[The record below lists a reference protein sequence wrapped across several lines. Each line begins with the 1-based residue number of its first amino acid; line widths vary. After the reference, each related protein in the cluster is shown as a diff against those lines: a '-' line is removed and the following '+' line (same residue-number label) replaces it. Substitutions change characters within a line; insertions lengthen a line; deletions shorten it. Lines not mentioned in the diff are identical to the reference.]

1 MRFHVWAAVLAAFF
15 LPSLSSGQ
23 SRLPAANQA
32 TPAVVAG
39 YTVSVRDLQ
48 IPAKARK
55 AFDKGMRMLVEKNAA
70 GSIAEFQKAIAAYP
84 GYYEAYYRMGTA
96 ELDLKRE
103 SEATEAFLK
112 AIELSEGRYAAAYFG
127 LALVF
132 CHDNRLA
139 EADTLAKTGLSLEPD
154 SQIGQFALGW
164 AELGLGRLAAA
175 EKAARGAV
183 ARRSDFREGWL
194 LLIEIDR
201 RGNHLP
207 ELVQDLDIYLKLD
220 AAGAVSDRLRKLRE
234 EAQRTMAQG
243 DDKTAVIAAT
253 QP

>member
-1 MRFHVWAAVLAAFF
+1 MRFNVWAAALAAFF
-15 LPSLSSGQ
+15 LPSLGSAQ
-23 SRLPAANQA
+23 LQVPAAKEA
-32 TPAVVAG
+32 SPAVVAG
-39 YTVSVRDLQ
+39 YTVSVRELK
-48 IPAKARK
+48 IPGKARK
-55 AFDKGMRMLVEKNAA
+55 AFEKGMRMVVEKNAA

-84 GYYEAYYRMGTA
+84 GYYEAYYRLGAA
-96 ELDLKRE
+96 ELDLKRAT
-103 SEATEAFLK
+103 EATEAFQK
-112 AIELSEGRYAAAYFG
+112 AIELSEGHYAPPYFA

-154 SQIGQFALGW
+154 SRIGQFALGL
-164 AELGLGRLAAA
+164 AELGLGRLSAA

-207 ELVQDLDIYLKLD
+207 ELVQDADTYLKLD

-234 EAQRTMAQG
+234 EAQRTMARV